1 MSQPDYG
8 EQALEIA
15 DTLVRSGAVDL
26 IVVDS
31 VAALVPKAE
40 IEGEMGDSHVGLQ
53 ARLMSQAL
61 RKLTGS
67 VHRSN
72 TMLFFINQIRMKIG
86 VMFGSPE
93 TTTGGNAL
101 KFYSS
106 VRLDVRRV
114 GAIKVGELAIGN
126 RTRVKVV
133 KNKLAPPFASCE
145 FDILFGEGI
154 SKSGDALDLGVE
166 ANVVEKSGAW
176 YTYAGERIGQGRET
190 ARSYLK
196 DHPEAL
202 AEIEA
207 KVLQSKGVARGQ
219 AAASS
224 PAAESDAQRAAT
236 KAAKAEARETS
247 RQDSSKQDPPK
258 SHLASPRPGRVRGRA
273 PEWRRVW
280 RAPRLCCAARAPTR
294 PRASTS
300 HACRGATCYSP
311 TLPRKIGETNTRL
324 SPNRVKWVLVAWV
337 VPECYHTWHT
347 SSFAAPARHRT
358 PRAAKGSPMRMVQH
372 NAQCGSDGRHTPVN
386 RQFQVGDNA
395 VYPAHGV
402 AQITGIESR
411 DIAGQKKEFYILKI
425 LETDMKLM
433 IPTDGAQRAG
443 LRDVISKK
451 DAKKVLEILKDPS
464 VAVTVQP
471 WNKRYREYTEMLTS
485 GSAFEVAKVL
495 RDLYRVKEEKELS
508 FSERRLLEQA
518 RNLVVTELAL
528 ARNVPA
534 AKVEKEIEAALS
546 A

>member
-1 MSQPDYG
+1 
-8 EQALEIA
+8 
-15 DTLVRSGAVDL
+15 
-26 IVVDS
+26 
-31 VAALVPKAE
+31 
-40 IEGEMGDSHVGLQ
+40 
-53 ARLMSQAL
+53 MSQAL
-61 RKLTGS
+61 RKLTGN

-72 TMLFFINQIRMKIG
+72 TTLFFINQIRMKIG

-114 GAIKVGELAIGN
+114 GAIKVGEQAIGN

-133 KNKLAPPFASCE
+133 KNKLAPPFTACE

-166 ANVVEKSGAW
+166 ANVIEKSGAW
-176 YTYAGERIGQGRET
+176 YTYDGERIGQGRET
-190 ARSYLK
+190 ARMYLK
-196 DHPEAL
+196 EHPDAL
-202 AEIEA
+202 AAVER
-207 KVLQSKGVARGQ
+207 KVLLAKGVLRPEDAVP
-219 AAASS
+219 
-224 PAAESDAQRAAT
+224 PAAGSEGPG
-236 KAAKAEARETS
+236 KAGPKTETAKAET
-247 RQDSSKQDPPK
+247 
-258 SHLASPRPGRVRGRA
+258 
-273 PEWRRVW
+273 
-280 RAPRLCCAARAPTR
+280 
-294 PRASTS
+294 RASS
-300 HACRGATCYSP
+300 RNPQPRGPALNQGDYSA
-311 TLPRKIGETNTRL
+311 
-324 SPNRVKWVLVAWV
+324 VARPV
-337 VPECYHTWHT
+337 RECYHTSHT
-347 SSFAAPARHRT
+347 SHPAHGISPGQT
-358 PRAAKGSPMRMVQH
+358 GKPDWVNRAAQV
-372 NAQCGSDGRHTPVN
+372 AEDGRTTPVIN

-402 AQITGIESR
+402 AEITGIESR

-451 DAKKVLEILKDPS
+451 DAKKVLEILKDPA

-528 ARNVPA
+528 ARKTSV
-534 AKVEKEIEAALS
+534 AKVEKEIEAALG